1 MTFQEIFQE
10 ARSSFIN
17 TDVSEYKENIS
28 AQINL
33 TGQGAGVFYAKINNG
48 RLFIE
53 TGEYENS
60 YENSDVSFT
69 VNSDDFLKLI
79 RGKMNPITAFTFG
92 KIKADGNISKVME
105 LAKLMSKK

>member
-17 TDVSEYKENIS
+17 TDVSKYKENIS

-33 TGQGAGVFYAKINNG
+33 TGPGAGVFYAKINNG
-48 RLFIE
+48 KLSIE
-53 TGEYENS
+53 PGEYK
-60 YENSDVSFT
+60 NSDVKFT
-69 VNSDDFLKLI
+69 VNSNDFVKLI
-79 RGKMNPITAFTFG
+79 REKMNPISAFTFG

>member
-17 TDVSEYKENIS
+17 TDVSKYKENIS

-33 TGQGAGVFYAKINNG
+33 TGPGAGAFYAKINNG
-48 RLFIE
+48 KLSIE
-53 TGEYENS
+53 PGEYK
-60 YENSDVSFT
+60 NSDVKFT
-69 VNSDDFLKLI
+69 VNSNDFVKLI
-79 RGKMNPITAFTFG
+79 RGKMNPISAFTFG

>member
-28 AQINL
+28 AQVNL

-53 TGEYENS
+53 TGE

-92 KIKADGNISKVME
+92 KIKADGNIGKVME

>member
-10 ARSSFIN
+10 ARSNFIN
-17 TDVSEYKENIS
+17 TDVSKYKENIS

-33 TGQGAGVFYAKINNG
+33 TGPGAGVFYAKINNSK
-48 RLFIE
+48 LSIE
-53 TGEYENS
+53 PGEYK
-60 YENSDVSFT
+60 NSDVKFT
-69 VNSDDFLKLI
+69 VNSNDFVKLI
-79 RGKMNPITAFTFG
+79 RGKMNPISAFTFG

>member
-17 TDVSEYKENIS
+17 TDVSKYKVNIS

-33 TGQGAGVFYAKINNG
+33 TGPGAGVFYAKINNG
-48 RLFIE
+48 KLSIE
-53 TGEYENS
+53 PGEYK
-60 YENSDVSFT
+60 NSDVKFT
-69 VNSDDFLKLI
+69 VNSNDFVKLI
-79 RGKMNPITAFTFG
+79 RGKMNPISAFTFG

>member
-48 RLFIE
+48 RP
-53 TGEYENS
+53 N
-60 YENSDVSFT
+60 T
-69 VNSDDFLKLI
+69 VAAQ
-79 RGKMNPITAFTFG
+79 RQAFYRNRRVR
-92 KIKADGNISKVME
+92 KQRCIIYSKF
-105 LAKLMSKK
+105 

>member
-60 YENSDVSFT
+60 DASFI
-69 VNSDDFLKLI
+69 VRKLCWNYFLHF
-79 RGKMNPITAFTFG
+79 M
-92 KIKADGNISKVME
+92 GNFINM
-105 LAKLMSKK
+105 

>member
-17 TDVSEYKENIS
+17 TDVSKYKENIS
-28 AQINL
+28 AQIHL
-33 TGQGAGVFYAKINNG
+33 TGPGAGVFYAKINNG
-48 RLFIE
+48 KLSIE
-53 TGEYENS
+53 PGEYK
-60 YENSDVSFT
+60 NSDVKFT
-69 VNSDDFLKLI
+69 VNSNDFVKLI
-79 RGKMNPITAFTFG
+79 RGKMNPISAFTFG

>member
-17 TDVSEYKENIS
+17 TDVSKYKENIS

-33 TGQGAGVFYAKINNG
+33 TGPGAGVFYAKINNG
-48 RLFIE
+48 KLSIE
-53 TGEYENS
+53 PGEYK
-60 YENSDVSFT
+60 NSDVKFT
-69 VNSDDFLKLI
+69 VNSNDFVKLI
-79 RGKMNPITAFTFG
+79 RGKMNPISAFTFP
-92 KIKADGNISKVME
+92 KVKADGNISKVME